1 MKVQNFKEL
10 VDRAYTEI
18 KGSLTSR
25 NPYLFKED
33 YADGPNYSE
42 ICYWCGFP
50 DYGTPDSI
58 YEKAINVAVLILG
71 YEFGTQKDINKFL
84 KNKYLF

>member
-10 VDRAYTEI
+10 VDRAYKEI
-18 KGSLTSR
+18 KASLTAK
-25 NPYLFKED
+25 NPYSFKED

-50 DYGTPDSI
+50 DYGREDSI
-58 YEKAINVAVLILG
+58 YERAINVAILIIG
-71 YEFGTQKDINKFL
+71 HEFGTPQDIDDFL
-84 KNKYLF
+84 FSHSWF